1 MFSPILGMSRIPGNG
16 IVPPPDFECPLST
29 QSGHHPMA
37 FRVGMVLRFKVE
49 KTYVFDRP
57 NGKETLADFAGRSRL
72 IVYYFMTGR
81 PRV

>member
-1 MFSPILGMSRIPGNG
+1 
-16 IVPPPDFECPLST
+16 
-29 QSGHHPMA
+29 MA

-49 KTYVFDRP
+49 KIYVFDRP
-57 NGKETLADFAGRSRL
+57 NGKETLADFAGRSQL